1 LPLAGIIV
9 AALTLAL
16 IPKLPV
22 LIDSGEKILNSAIL
36 LALVAVTV
44 LLINAAFR
52 DGATE
57 PDYRPWL
64 KRALRVEPV
73 LLTVVAAT
81 ALHSLSV
88 RTLELGPTPAR
99 YWGLIA
105 AAVASLFSASYA
117 YAALRSGP

>member
-22 LIDSGEKILNSAIL
+22 LIDSGEKIFNSAIL

-88 RTLELGPTPAR
+88 RTLELGLTPAR